1 MNSILQDNLK
11 ALEDVAF
18 HFSKNLL
25 RDLMEYPKFDEI
37 ELTGIYFSSEKVLI
51 QGLMNNGSHFN
62 DSVAFEKF
70 YRWMLGLCDE

>member
-1 MNSILQDNLK
+1 MKSVLQDKLK

-37 ELTGIYFSSEKVLI
+37 ELTGIYFSSERVLI
-51 QGLMNNGSHFN
+51 QGLMDNGSHFN
-62 DSVAFEKF
+62 DSVTFKKF
-70 YRWMLGLCDE
+70 YKWMVSLDE